1 MDAQGNNE
9 PPKMGNF
16 VYDAPKRYSISGSP
30 PDSLRGDPETPR
42 TPDEAGT
49 LFGEPVASSGAQV
62 SSSSAAG
69 ATALLSTF
77 THFPAGPL
85 SPVNEIG
92 PATSGSSQVRGR
104 EAPGREAANRGP
116 PRFIGSFSGFG
127 NQSSQIWAPTRLDQG
142 TTAAA
147 PPPPPDSQAAAAAAP
162 HARWGSLDAHM
173 SQRDSFVRRDAP
185 LPRPSPFAAY
195 QTRFPAAVNT
205 PPNVFRPAN
214 SQGFTRQPSGYSV
227 FAQQHSGPRYNH
239 DAGVTAMNRQMSAA
253 SNVVDSSFDLS
264 ELHSSLF
271 SSAGAE
277 AAVNQ
282 PLGIDILRLSAPG
295 AAPIRQLHVPSAVR
309 PAGPA
314 ARPAQVPANAPTGGF
329 LPMQAVMQQTPSR
342 AFTADMSPYAP
353 STAAFSSRYH
363 GMHTETNASADHL
376 APDENCALWLTN
388 LPEKTSINQL
398 LTSIRNVGRIWCT
411 YINYPDFNA
420 HTTAAAK
427 VVFFTPEAAQQL
439 LSISWT
445 RGLFVENHR
454 VRVSHNRI
462 KYGSHA
468 VAGRTSR
475 VLIITGL
482 AEFVNEASL
491 TKFFKDRFIFQL
503 DEVTQL
509 IRAGGRAVMEF
520 KFGSYRCQSQM
531 GKMSL
536 EKDRPYG
543 LKKVEFGDDPCEVG
557 DTMSSYGIAA
567 ERIQGR
573 GL

>member
-1 MDAQGNNE
+1 MDAQVNNE
-9 PPKMGNF
+9 QPKMGNF
-16 VYDAPKRYSISGSP
+16 VYDAPKRHSISRSP
-30 PDSLRGDPETPR
+30 PDSLRGDPETPD

-49 LFGEPVASSGAQV
+49 LFGEPVATSGAQV
-62 SSSSAAG
+62 SSSAAAG
-69 ATALLSTF
+69 ATAVLSTF
-77 THFPAGPL
+77 THFPASSL

-92 PATSGSSQVRGR
+92 TAASGSSQARGR
-104 EAPGREAANRGP
+104 EVPGRDT

-142 TTAAA
+142 TTSAAAA
-147 PPPPPDSQAAAAAAP
+147 PDNQAAAAT

-173 SQRDSFVRRDAP
+173 NQRDGFVRRENP
-185 LPRPSPFAAY
+185 ISRPSPFAAY

-205 PPNVFRPAN
+205 PPNVFRPVN
-214 SQGFTRQPSGYSV
+214 SQGLTRQPSGYSTI
-227 FAQQHSGPRYNH
+227 AQQYSGPRYNH
-239 DAGVTAMNRQMSAA
+239 EAGVTVMNRRMSAA
-253 SNVVDSSFDLS
+253 SNVADSSFDLS
-264 ELHSSLF
+264 ELQNSLF
-271 SSAGAE
+271 SSADNE
-277 AAVNQ
+277 AAVSQ

-295 AAPIRQLHVPSAVR
+295 AAPLRQLSSTTR
-309 PAGPA
+309 PAGPVGPAIPARPA
-314 ARPAQVPANAPTGGF
+314 ARPAQVSANAPTGGF

-342 AFTADMSPYAP
+342 AFTADISPYGP
-353 STAAFSSRYH
+353 STATFSSRYH
-363 GMHTETNASADHL
+363 GMHTETNASAEHL

-388 LPEKTSINQL
+388 LPERTSIHQL

-445 RGLFVENHR
+445 RGLFIENHR

-468 VAGRTSR
+468 VAGRMSR